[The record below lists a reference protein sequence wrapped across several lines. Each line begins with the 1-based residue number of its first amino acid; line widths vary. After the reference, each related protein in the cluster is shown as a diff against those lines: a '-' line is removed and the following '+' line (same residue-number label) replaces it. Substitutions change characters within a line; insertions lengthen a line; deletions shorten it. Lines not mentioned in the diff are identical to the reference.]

1 MSAIWRNSISIVVE
15 VVFDFD
21 LPSFGMCLLNQ
32 KKSEHFWLLVS
43 SLLIVRISDSW
54 PSPDFFRF
62 NFSFVRISK
71 RLASLDLSLSH
82 FGNEQKTFYKP
93 QARNHSADWRS
104 SPCWHHVY
112 WTIPVSGQT
121 VNNAHRT
128 LWRCHCSW
136 RDREWFRFQS
146 VLSDRLAE
154 AVNGLLCVYQL
165 PISIGCR
172 RLLAKLPSV
181 FCSRIFSWVSFES
194 DCLKLF
200 EKNLYRELLQWGSLA
215 EEAEFEFPN
224 HQERFELFEAKNRM
238 LYTRLCCRLCRLVQ
252 ALLET
257 HRKSWTVFETFWRTQ
272 TNSEI

>member
-128 LWRCHCSW
+128 QTVSLFIERSW
-136 RDREWFRFQS
+136 MISF
-146 VLSDRLAE
+146 
-154 AVNGLLCVYQL
+154 
-165 PISIGCR
+165 SIGPQRPFGRSCQRFTVRLSATDFNRLPPVTGQTPINVLLENLQLGIFWIRLPEIVWKEPLPRAPPVRLPR
-172 RLLAKLPSV
+172 RG
-181 FCSRIFSWVSFES
+181 SRIWIS
-194 DCLKLF
+194 
-200 EKNLYRELLQWGSLA
+200 
-215 EEAEFEFPN
+215 
-224 HQERFELFEAKNRM
+224 
-238 LYTRLCCRLCRLVQ
+238 
-252 ALLET
+252 
-257 HRKSWTVFETFWRTQ
+257 
-272 TNSEI
+272 